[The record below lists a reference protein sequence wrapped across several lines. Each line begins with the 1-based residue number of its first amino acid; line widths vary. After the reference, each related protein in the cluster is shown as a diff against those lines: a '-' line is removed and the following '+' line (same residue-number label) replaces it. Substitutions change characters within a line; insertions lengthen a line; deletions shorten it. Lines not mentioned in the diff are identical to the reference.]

1 MESTDIDDASSC
13 DGSCGPRFVSITVSV
28 RVPRAVPGANLIVV
42 GSTPHLGL
50 FDPSLSKAK
59 LRMTLPP
66 TAKKAEVW
74 STCWRHELDGN
85 DVRYRLA
92 IIHPF
97 DAAAGWDDDEI
108 NVEWEPLK
116 QNRHLAFDWSLA
128 EGDRVQIS
136 LEFGLPKEEIARPPP
151 RVPKARREWA
161 AESASLFAQ
170 ARASERRAQPWE
182 SPLDAARDRA
192 PKPLLKVRHRN
203 ASSATSP
210 SRSSSPGVSSQT
222 QTPRAWS
229 WPSTTPPH
237 NEFPSPSQT
246 LSLQTTQP
254 IPISLPSASLLTPRP
269 PSEWEE
275 EDGETV
281 PATPP
286 SYSRFRI
293 ANVGR
298 YVPWAPLEG
307 VLTPASRCGGPPRGS
322 NRGCGRG
329 TRVPTLEWP
338 TRQAHIGRNGAR
350 EGAPNAAEC
359 SSNSARGARRPRD
372 RLLKRTRQGTCS
384 RRCLDGSVR
393 LAVLSSARPHANRAL
408 TFALLLLAAQ
418 ARARH
423 RAALRALRGSARGH
437 AHSLAQGAAQHRH
450 ARVTS
455 GRMHARCFLLPRGTP
470 FVYMY

>member
-307 VLTPASRCGGPPRGS
+307 VLTPASRAGAAAAAAEAAAEALRAAATEVADVELEYRLS
-322 NRGCGRG
+322 SGRRAKR
-329 TRVPTLEWP
+329 TSAET
-338 TRQAHIGRNGAR
+338 AR
-350 EGAPNAAEC
+350 ERALQTPPNVRQTPPA
-359 SSNSARGARRPRD
+359 ARGARVIAY
-372 RLLKRTRQGTCS
+372 S
-384 RRCLDGSVR
+384 
-393 LAVLSSARPHANRAL
+393 N
-408 TFALLLLAAQ
+408 
-418 ARARH
+418 ARARA
-423 RAALRALRGSARGH
+423 RAVGGASTAACASPSSPLPGPMPIVPSPSLSSSSPRKH
-437 AHSLAQGAAQHRH
+437 AHGTELRFGRSEDLPGAMRTLSLKAQRNIVMRA
-450 ARVTS
+450 
-455 GRMHARCFLLPRGTP
+455 
-470 FVYMY
+470 